1 MLNALVL
8 TLALAGADSYD
19 QALKDSTATGA
30 PMIVVVG
37 NMDNCHFCRTLDA
50 RIERFRAQGKFKGI
64 NYAKL
69 HENDPRAAKVKV
81 AGGIPQIHVY
91 KLVDGE
97 WIRGNVIGDPGDQN
111 LQSILDKTREEP
123 AKKP

>member
-8 TLALAGADSYD
+8 ALALAGADSYD

-30 PMIVVVG
+30 PMIVVIG

-50 RIERFRAQGKFKGI
+50 RIERFRSQGKFKGV
-64 NYAKL
+64 NYVKL
-69 HENDPRAAKVKV
+69 HERDPRAAKMRV
-81 AGGIPQIHVY
+81 AGGIPQIHVF

-97 WIRGNVIGDPGDQN
+97 WAKGQVIGDQGDQV
-111 LQSILDKTREEP
+111 LQSILDKAREEP
-123 AKKP
+123 KSK